1 VPTLTATP
9 AQLAALDAYIAEGS
23 QKGAAYR
30 LRVSQ
35 RTIENHLAALRV
47 VNGMA
52 TPQLVA
58 ARAAKRKRR
67 MLRAVRGQMGLWAA

>member
-1 VPTLTATP
+1 
-9 AQLAALDAYIAEGS
+9 
-23 QKGAAYR
+23 
-30 LRVSQ
+30 VSQ

-47 VNGMA
+47 VNKMA

-58 ARAAKRKRR
+58 ARAAKRRRR